1 MIVRVNAVLNRT
13 VIDVSTT
20 CAVVIFTVEVSCI
33 TSVDGIKLW
42 SGDSIKRW
50 FVVLVTRTHIILAL
64 PPKRIPFRLQVHE
77 RVGVSII
84 EVCES
89 VGKSVISLCT
99 RGIL

>member
-1 MIVRVNAVLNRT
+1 MTNVL
-13 VIDVSTT
+13 TT
-20 CAVVIFTVEVSCI
+20 CTVVIFRVKASCI

-50 FVVLVTRTHIILAL
+50 FVVLVTRNHIILAL
-64 PPKRIPFRLQVHE
+64 PPKGIPFRLQVYE

-89 VGKSVISLCT
+89 VGKSHFVLYNGCEKVEKIF
-99 RGIL
+99 

>member
-1 MIVRVNAVLNRT
+1 M
-13 VIDVSTT
+13 
-20 CAVVIFTVEVSCI
+20 SCI

-50 FVVLVTRTHIILAL
+50 LVVLVTRTHIILAL
-64 PPKRIPFRLQVHE
+64 PPKRIPFRLQVND

-89 VGKSVISLCT
+89 VGKSVNSLCT
-99 RGIL
+99 RRIL